1 MGVAAD
7 DSTNSDVSPA
17 QSASRARLSSE
28 RYLREEQ
35 SRRVVLLVVRLLFF
49 VLLVTTAVLLIA
61 SRASANE
68 GFSYL
73 NLVVIA
79 GSAISVGVIVLVID
93 IMTPNKRLAALF
105 GTYLG
110 VCFGLI
116 GALALGALLETVV
129 DAWDLVPTGSSAQQP
144 VWIPVVKAMLAIT
157 LSYIA
162 VSIVLTTRNDFRF
175 IIPYVEFKRQRR
187 GALPILVDT
196 SALVDG
202 RVQELGLAGVIDAP
216 LSIPSFVLDEL
227 QKLAD
232 SNERGKR
239 ARGRRGL
246 EVVQKLQANALV
258 DLSIEE
264 FDMDVGGRGVDRLLV
279 ELAQKDG
286 YRILTTDANLEK
298 IASIGGVGVI
308 NLNALAAG
316 LRVAAIPGDVLEV
329 EVLRTGDAAAQGVGY
344 LDDGTMVVIEN
355 GERAIGSVVRVSTTN
370 CVTTAA
376 GRIIFA
382 KLLQEHPEPG
392 STASVTRLATEQP
405 KWKGPPPAPR
415 SASDRNP
422 RR

>member
-1 MGVAAD
+1 MTAD
-7 DSTNSDVSPA
+7 PDESMSPA
-17 QSASRARLSSE
+17 APAMQSTSRARHSHE
-28 RYLREEQ
+28 KHLREEG
-35 SRRVVLLVVRLLFF
+35 SRRVVLLVVRLSFF
-49 VLLVTTAVLLIA
+49 VLLVTTAVLLVA
-61 SRASANE
+61 TRASSNE
-68 GFSYL
+68 SFSYL
-73 NLVVIA
+73 NLAVIA
-79 GSAISVGVIVLVID
+79 GSAVSVGVIVLVID

-110 VCFGLI
+110 VCLGLI
-116 GALALGALLETVV
+116 GSLALGALLETVV
-129 DAWDLVPTGSSAQQP
+129 QAWELVPTDPNTPPP

-187 GALPILVDT
+187 GAFPILVDT

-227 QKLAD
+227 QRLAD
-232 SNERGKR
+232 SSERGKR
-239 ARGRRGL
+239 ARGKRGL
-246 EVVQKLQANALV
+246 DVVQKLQANALV

-264 FDMDVGGRGVDRLLV
+264 FEMDVGGRGVDRLLV

-308 NLNALAAG
+308 NLNALAVG
-316 LRVAAIPGDVLEV
+316 LRVAAIPGDILEV
-329 EVLRTGDAAAQGVGY
+329 EVLRSGDTAAQGVGY

-355 GERAIGSVVRVSTTN
+355 GERTIGTVVRVQTTN
-370 CVTTAA
+370 SVTTAS

-382 KLLQEHPEPG
+382 KVLQETPESG
-392 STASVTRLATEQP
+392 SPASVTRLATEQP
-405 KWKGPPPAPR
+405 KWKGPPPPQR

>member
-129 DAWDLVPTGSSAQQP
+129 DAWELVPTGSSAQQP

-298 IASIGGVGVI
+298 IASIGGVGVRYI
-308 NLNALAAG
+308 SIK
-316 LRVAAIPGDVLEV
+316 VIQIFAIP
-329 EVLRTGDAAAQGVGY
+329 TY
-344 LDDGTMVVIEN
+344 LDCWVQNWCIP
-355 GERAIGSVVRVSTTN
+355 I
-370 CVTTAA
+370 
-376 GRIIFA
+376 
-382 KLLQEHPEPG
+382 
-392 STASVTRLATEQP
+392 
-405 KWKGPPPAPR
+405 
-415 SASDRNP
+415 
-422 RR
+422 